1 MKIEIHHRCANFN
14 SYRAARVKSLFNVES
29 GADFRLSVELP
40 LHERPWQIGVVAGP
54 SGSGKT
60 SIGKS
65 IGQAYAPKWPANRP
79 LVDAIAT
86 DGDFDAVTAALSS
99 VGLGD
104 VPAWLRPY
112 RRPLRTLINTSHPGL
127 AAALRRN
134 PQWTQVSAALYG
146 ADKLRCRDSLRRS
159 ALKHG
164 KDTGKARSTTGYGGH
179 FRAVQGFRYLGNG
192 QEE

>member
-29 GADFRLSVELP
+29 GADFRLSAELP
-40 LHERPWQIGVVAGP
+40 LHERPWQIGVVVGP

-79 LVDAIAT
+79 LVDAIAA

-104 VPAWLRPY
+104 VPAWLAHRCS
-112 RRPLRTLINTSHPGL
+112 RTGVSPSLLLDEIFLIVCFQTAFSGRSYCIKP
-127 AAALRRN
+127 AADR
-134 PQWTQVSAALYG
+134 
-146 ADKLRCRDSLRRS
+146 
-159 ALKHG
+159 
-164 KDTGKARSTTGYGGH
+164 
-179 FRAVQGFRYLGNG
+179 
-192 QEE
+192 